1 VFKAWSVFSL
11 NSVSVSVRCSII
23 DMKFFR
29 KPETIDLPVAMSGVK
44 LGDRLLVIG
53 CSDPSLIARLAL
65 KVGLTGRACAV
76 DESPERVA
84 EAARLVERDGALIES
99 AEARGSTVPYESDAF
114 DLVVLR
120 DTAAPADDAR
130 SRGAREALRVLRPG
144 GRCLIVEGATSSG
157 LLRRG
162 SGHADASTAAVAAL
176 AAAGFAAVRPLAER
190 EGLTFV
196 EGVKRNA

>member
-1 VFKAWSVFSL
+1 
-11 NSVSVSVRCSII
+11 
-23 DMKFFR
+23 MKFFR

-144 GRCLIVEGATSSG
+144 GRCLIVEGATRSG

>member
-1 VFKAWSVFSL
+1 
-11 NSVSVSVRCSII
+11 
-23 DMKFFR
+23 MKFFKR
-29 KPETIDLPVAMSGVK
+29 SQAIDLPVAMSGVK

-84 EAARLVERDGALIES
+84 EAARLVEREGALIES
-99 AEARGSTVPYESDAF
+99 AEARGSTVPYESDGF

-120 DTAAPADDAR
+120 DTAAPAEDVR

-144 GRCLIVEGATSSG
+144 GRCLVVEGASRSG
-157 LLRRG
+157 FLRRST
-162 SGHADASTAAVAAL
+162 SGDAARSTAASAAL
-176 AAAGFAAVRPLAER
+176 TAAGFAAVRSLAER
-190 EGLTFV
+190 DGLMFV